1 MFNHDIPEGSSYV
14 PGFNPITDALG
25 PRAHAEMLRN
35 AADKLDPPPP
45 APGEQFTVRRFM
57 GATMLSAEVFGPMV
71 PGEVYRCAPLD
82 PGDEDRIIVE
92 IVRMR

>member
-1 MFNHDIPEGSSYV
+1 MFDHDVPEGSNYI

-45 APGEQFTVRRFM
+45 APGEQFMVRRSTGPVM
-57 GATMLSAEVFGPMV
+57 LATQVVGPMGV
-71 PGEVYRCAPLD
+71 GDVCELAPLSPD
-82 PGDEDRIIVE
+82 DEITVQ